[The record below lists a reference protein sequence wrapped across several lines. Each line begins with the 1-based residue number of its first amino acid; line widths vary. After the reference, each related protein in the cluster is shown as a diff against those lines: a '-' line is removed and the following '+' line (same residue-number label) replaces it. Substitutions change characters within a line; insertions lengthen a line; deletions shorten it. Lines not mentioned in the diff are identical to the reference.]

1 MADLAPTT
9 LKNLW
14 QSGQQGRLSPWQVA
28 RALALREASK
38 ECHGGQAN
46 LPWVASRVT
55 KIGGGNPCVQSLC
68 DLFAK
73 IDADPDWY
81 PGKHSAKKRGPKPL
95 FNAAKRQCV
104 ARSAMA
110 AKSKHDQEPSVTA
123 VCLACPAATHNPN
136 TGKPFCDVA

>member
-46 LPWVASRVT
+46 LRWVASLYPSRLLT
-55 KIGGGNPCVQSLC
+55 FKKIVH
-68 DLFAK
+68 FT
-73 IDADPDWY
+73 
-81 PGKHSAKKRGPKPL
+81 
-95 FNAAKRQCV
+95 V
-104 ARSAMA
+104 ATVILARRYLL
-110 AKSKHDQEPSVTA
+110 DQHRYTA
-123 VCLACPAATHNPN
+123 
-136 TGKPFCDVA
+136 